1 MSDSSI
7 NTVIPTLQTL
17 LLARPGLSGV
27 SVTEGPAEP
36 SVMARE
42 ELIQILDATGEQ
54 TVHAL
59 NRTTQPRQEEY
70 DLNVVISVVGETR
83 SDQATL
89 RARAFVLLAEVTQQL
104 RTDPSLGIAGQVYAA
119 IVGHIAYT
127 ARANDSSRE
136 SAIDFNVHI
145 VARL

>member
-7 NTVIPTLQTL
+7 NTVIPALQTL
-17 LLARPGLSGV
+17 LLNRPGLAGV
-27 SVTEGPAEP
+27 SITEGPAEP

-42 ELIQILDATGEQ
+42 ELIQILDAVGDQ
-54 TVHAL
+54 HVHAL
-59 NRTTQPRQEEY
+59 NKTTQPRQEEY
-70 DLNVVISVVGETR
+70 DLSVVISVVGETR

-89 RARAFVLLAEVTQQL
+89 RARAFALLAEITQQL
-104 RTDPSLGIAGQVYAA
+104 RSDPSLGLAGQVYAA

-136 SAIDFNVHI
+136 SAIDFNISV